1 MKRGEYLIRNK
12 SRASRRED
20 FTLIKYY
27 HNIICVGLQHER
39 CRSIKYLSNEYSYVN
54 FNGVNLKL

>member
-1 MKRGEYLIRNK
+1 LSRNK

-27 HNIICVGLQHER
+27 HNKDKLVLHQQIKP
-39 CRSIKYLSNEYSYVN
+39 CRAES
-54 FNGVNLKL
+54 